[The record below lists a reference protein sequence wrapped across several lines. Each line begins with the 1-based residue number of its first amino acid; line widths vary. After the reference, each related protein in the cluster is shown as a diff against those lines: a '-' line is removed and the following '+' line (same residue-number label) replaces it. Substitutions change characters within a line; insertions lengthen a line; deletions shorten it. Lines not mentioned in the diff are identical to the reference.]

1 MGFNMH
7 AYVVERLRKATPQ
20 QWPPIAEGSG
30 VPLRTLEKIAREY
43 TKNPGVRHVQRVYD
57 YFCRAEKRE
66 RPQ

>member
-1 MGFNMH
+1 
-7 AYVVERLRKATPQ
+7 
-20 QWPPIAEGSG
+20 